1 MGTGCRCWVFRG
13 VQLLHVPGPTIA
25 IEVDDKLQITQQM
38 AAAERVSATLAGQ
51 VTRPAIVDQ
60 GASYSYIIHMGATRL
75 FSDPT
80 PENKG
85 EIHLKGQKCLKLECR
100 SGAWASQVP
109 EVRTLAYFKV
119 LTVRPA
125 AQFNFSASISR
136 RAATALKYCATWI
149 PSTRP

>member
-1 MGTGCRCWVFRG
+1 
-13 VQLLHVPGPTIA
+13 
-25 IEVDDKLQITQQM
+25 M

-109 EVRTLAYFKV
+109 EVRTLAYFKGIIPQSAIANKIKGLMV
-119 LTVRPA
+119 FSGRHPA
-125 AQFNFSASISR
+125 HHIHQFTEIGYDIIFDLVGFDLAVDFIEKLSGAFDF
-136 RAATALKYCATWI
+136 
-149 PSTRP
+149 